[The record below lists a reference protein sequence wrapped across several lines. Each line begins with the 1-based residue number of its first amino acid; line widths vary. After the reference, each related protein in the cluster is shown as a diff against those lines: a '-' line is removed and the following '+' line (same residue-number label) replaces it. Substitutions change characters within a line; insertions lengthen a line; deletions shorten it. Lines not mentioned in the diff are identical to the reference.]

1 MEPALVLLVGL
12 LIGPRSIGM
21 VVLLLGPPLTDQG
34 KGAPECGLKVK
45 VSFSVCQG
53 LDRLLQLG
61 LEFGL
66 GLPLGRPI
74 VGGRFCGFRG
84 DLLSGR
90 RRAGVLVAFQQ
101 RGWA

>member
-1 MEPALVLLVGL
+1 M
-12 LIGPRSIGM
+12 
-21 VVLLLGPPLTDQG
+21 
-34 KGAPECGLKVK
+34 K

-74 VGGRFCGFRG
+74 VGVGFAAFGRLTIRQTLCRCSYGFP
-84 DLLSGR
+84 
-90 RRAGVLVAFQQ
+90 AAAFSLKPDEVTE
-101 RGWA
+101 